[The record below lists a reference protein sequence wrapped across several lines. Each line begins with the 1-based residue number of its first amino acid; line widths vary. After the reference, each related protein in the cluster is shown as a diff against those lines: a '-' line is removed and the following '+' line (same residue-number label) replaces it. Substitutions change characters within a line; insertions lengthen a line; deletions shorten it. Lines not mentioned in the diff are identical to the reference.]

1 MKKRQSRKE
10 QPAGGNPLV
19 EAMGIIGSIS
29 AIAGI
34 GTFCITR
41 ESPDQA
47 LRNRTQDVV
56 NADQVANYIIKDPK
70 DYVDASSN
78 VDAVEGL
85 TKSMNQLMY
94 ELKAGKANKTQTTA
108 TVNSLTSLRD
118 NYKAIC
124 SNPEIKKPKCDRP
137 DIFKIFDSTGVT
149 ESPTVA
155 NALRIA
161 REKLQRP

>member
-1 MKKRQSRKE
+1 MRKKSPE
-10 QPAGGNPLV
+10 NSSADGNSLV
-19 EAMGIIGSIS
+19 EAMMMIVSMFGV
-29 AIAGI
+29 AGI
-34 GTFCITR
+34 GIFLATR

-124 SNPEIKKPKCDRP
+124 SNPEIKKPKCDKP
-137 DIFKIFDSTGVT
+137 DIFKIFNSTGTT

-161 REKLQRP
+161 REKLQRQP